1 MDNQERVNAMKTARN
16 LTVLGI
22 GLGISAAVG
31 WLLLKESKRAKQVTR
46 LTIRSQ
52 IRSPEPE
59 NFPSIMLPLEALEAR
74 PDTAPTA
81 DAADDLTKINDIGP
95 RFAEALAAIGITR
108 YAQLASQTPEVLAGR
123 LAPHV
128 SVRAQRIRDRDW
140 IGQAGRLARS

>member
-1 MDNQERVNAMKTARN
+1 MKTARN

-31 WLLLKESKRAKQVTR
+31 WLLLKESKRAKEVTR
-46 LTIRSQ
+46 LTIKSQ

-59 NFPSIMLPLEALEAR
+59 NFPSIVLPLEALEEKHA
-74 PDTAPTA
+74 TAPAA
-81 DAADDLTKINDIGP
+81 DTADDLTKINDIGP

-108 YAQLASQTPEVLAGR
+108 YAQLAAQTPESLAER

-128 SVRAQRIRDRDW
+128 NVRAQRIRDRDW
-140 IGQAGRLARS
+140 IGQAERLARS